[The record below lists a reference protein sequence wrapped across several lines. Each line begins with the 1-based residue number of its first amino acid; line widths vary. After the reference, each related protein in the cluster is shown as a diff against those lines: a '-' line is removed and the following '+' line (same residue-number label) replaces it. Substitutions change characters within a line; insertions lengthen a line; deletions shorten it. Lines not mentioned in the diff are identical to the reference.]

1 MPKRCAQKA
10 ALERECRLVLI
21 NARAL
26 DRGFAPGWW
35 PALTCH
41 HEALTIGHPIR
52 VQYTALRQ
60 RCAPSELL
68 ILYFRPG
75 SCRCQFSR
83 VLSDEE
89 FQLHV
94 QPWDL
99 HTSDERWIEGAG
111 TATASLSRRAYFKSA
126 RESVAWAFREALRR
140 ERANR
145 KRMALAEAAR
155 VQNWAE
161 CVLCR
166 RWRTLPAGERAPDDS
181 DEWFCSQW
189 CRWVY
194 KTPSD
199 EAGPPDDYLSAGT
212 GQDAEPATG
221 SANEE
226 FDDDETDDDDR
237 NEEPVA
243 ATRPFGAPPLHS
255 SVPPDSWYC
264 LLIRRLLQDESF
276 WISPLERVRVAP
288 SAEEEAARARL
299 SFDTIPDELGI
310 EELAKDEYK
319 GALTLASVVPLSP
332 PRADVLAFDA
342 DYAGIGAW
350 VVAADDYNAD
360 RAKPGESFSPLEL
373 NAAYDYDSAKL
384 ETLSANLHPAS
395 HGRAVTAD
403 HRDNERL
410 LYEQRR
416 RVALRLGSNP
426 CNDCAASTAIAHAE
440 AGGATLRH
448 VGANAAL
455 LRKQAQLI
463 ISSRTVLACLELGAR
478 VFGSTQLKIALRTL
492 ELAGYMYRLFRLN
505 AADCGG
511 LQGRIR
517 YALVAMLTRRARR
530 GCDNRFNGA
539 NAAKVLECVG
549 NELTTANGLENRHSL
564 ADQLEEEWKPRTEE
578 EWKPRDASED
588 PGTMER
594 SEFAGLRGLMRSAE
608 FLFMPTCVDKPDDS
622 ALSSMKRRKRSY
634 DDTTRDSHED
644 AMRPFVGAG
653 RYLPFIHIAS
663 VPLPTVTTSMLI
675 KSAETASH
683 QLLLQDPRWRDFGA
697 NGKHVART
705 VFPHKLTP
713 RQRTYLAYSMFCW
726 PSEKRRWPKSIS
738 DSNATTYA
746 NSVSRWLGE
755 SICIPWAFA
764 ILRALRDAGAF
775 DWAADYQLGDDGADG
790 EAGIMKD
797 LRSGGDRVFI
807 AQQKA
812 RGRLGVSRVV
822 AIEGRY
828 GSQGIARA
836 KGGVTVSSQ
845 LMSHYRTGRRSSGRA
860 AGHESSSTTPTA
872 TSRTEPPAR
881 RAETASRKQ
890 AYTRTV
896 SRAPVAY

>member
-52 VQYTALRQ
+52 VQYTALRE

-89 FQLHV
+89 FRLHV

-111 TATASLSRRAYFKSA
+111 TATASLSRRDYFEAA
-126 RESVAWAFREALRR
+126 RESVAWAFRKALRR

-166 RWRTLPAGERAPDDS
+166 RWRTLPAGERAPNDS
-181 DEWFCSQW
+181 DDWFCSQW
-189 CRWVY
+189 CRWVC

-212 GQDAEPATG
+212 GEDAEPA

-237 NEEPVA
+237 NEGPVA
-243 ATRPFGAPPLHS
+243 ATRPFEAPPLHS

-264 LLIRRLLQDESF
+264 LLIRMLLQDESF

-288 SAEEEAARARL
+288 SADEEAARARV
-299 SFDTIPDELGI
+299 SFDMIPDELGI

-319 GALTLASVVPLSP
+319 SALILASVVPLSP

-350 VVAADDYNAD
+350 VVAGDDYNAD
-360 RAKPGESFSPLEL
+360 RTKAGAASTAALEL
-373 NAAYDYDSAKL
+373 NAAYDYDGAKL
-384 ETLSANLHPAS
+384 QTLSANLHPACL
-395 HGRAVTAD
+395 GRAVTAD

-426 CNDCAASTAIAHAE
+426 CNDCAASTAVAHAE

-448 VGANAAL
+448 IGASAAL
-455 LRKQAQLI
+455 LRKEAQLI

-478 VFGSTQLKIALRTL
+478 VLGSMQLRIAMRSL
-492 ELAGYMYRLFRLN
+492 ELAGYVYQLYRLN

-511 LQGRIR
+511 LQGRTR
-517 YALVAMLTRRARR
+517 YALVAMLTRRTQHGR
-530 GCDNRFNGA
+530 DNPFGGA
-539 NAAKVLECVG
+539 KAAKVLERVG
-549 NELTTANGLENRHSL
+549 NELNRANGKENRHSL

-578 EWKPRDASED
+578 EWKPRDPSDD
-588 PGTMER
+588 PGQMER
-594 SEFAGLRGLMRSAE
+594 AEFAGLRGLMRSAE
-608 FLFMPTCVDKPDDS
+608 YLFLPTCVDKPDDP
-622 ALSSMKRRKRSY
+622 APSSIKRKKRARAE
-634 DDTTRDSHED
+634 TTCGSHED
-644 AMRPFVGAG
+644 GPRPFVGAG
-653 RYLPFIHIAS
+653 KYLPFIQISS

-675 KSAETASH
+675 KSAETVSH
-683 QLLLQDPRWRDFGA
+683 QLLLRDPRWRDFCTDGQ
-697 NGKHVART
+697 HFTRT

-726 PSEKRRWPKSIS
+726 PVEKRRWPKLIA
-738 DSNATTYA
+738 DCNAITYA
-746 NSVSRWLGE
+746 NS
-755 SICIPWAFA
+755 
-764 ILRALRDAGAF
+764 
-775 DWAADYQLGDDGADG
+775 
-790 EAGIMKD
+790 
-797 LRSGGDRVFI
+797 
-807 AQQKA
+807 
-812 RGRLGVSRVV
+812 
-822 AIEGRY
+822 
-828 GSQGIARA
+828 
-836 KGGVTVSSQ
+836 
-845 LMSHYRTGRRSSGRA
+845 
-860 AGHESSSTTPTA
+860 
-872 TSRTEPPAR
+872 
-881 RAETASRKQ
+881 
-890 AYTRTV
+890 
-896 SRAPVAY
+896 